1 MRSGVIK
8 VEESLVNRFN
18 ITESCSNA
26 ESRAL
31 VDIDLAIKRN
41 YHMNIHL
48 V

>member
-8 VEESLVNRFN
+8 VEESQVNRFN
-18 ITESCSNA
+18 IGRAAPNA